1 MSLKE
6 KCGDQYKKLEALNNA
21 KLIEFVSKYVE
32 HCNPDSVFVRT
43 DSQEDSDYVRNLATK
58 NGEEIKLNME
68 GHTYHFDSV
77 KDQARDKANTK
88 YLLPKGV
95 DLGPSINS
103 TDKEAGLAEVHGF
116 LKDSMQGK
124 QMIVAFFCLGP
135 VDSDFSI
142 SAAQITDSSYVVH
155 SEGILYRS
163 GYEQFKKA
171 KDFFR
176 FVHTAGELENGV
188 SKNVDKRRVYIDLEE
203 NMVFSTNT
211 QYAGNTVGLKKLS
224 LRLAIQKAMGEEWL
238 AEHMLVMGVHG
249 PNNRVTYFTGAF
261 PSACGKTSTS
271 MIQGETIVGDDI
283 AYLRNKDGNCIAA
296 NVEAGIFGIIRDVN
310 AEGDPQ
316 IFKALTTPGEVIF
329 SNILI
334 KDSVPHW
341 MGDGREMPKD
351 GLNYAGQWKEG
362 DDNKPSHMNARYTIR
377 ISALEN
383 KDPKA
388 DAPEGVEVGGII
400 YGGRDS
406 DTWVP
411 VKQAF
416 DWNHGV
422 ITMGASIES
431 ETTAATLGKSGV
443 RKFNIMS
450 NMDFVSVPLA
460 EYIEKYLEFG
470 KKLKKQPAI
479 FAVNYFL
486 KNKEGNYISGIKDK
500 AVWVKWMELRVNGD
514 VEAIKTPTGY
524 IPKYEDLK
532 KLFKQV
538 LDQDYTEAQYKE
550 MFTLRVQGNIEKID
564 RISEIYKKV
573 PNAPQVIFDTLAE
586 QKKRLE
592 AK

>member
-1 MSLKE
+1 MDLKE
-6 KCGDQYKKLEALNNA
+6 KCGELNFKKLEGLNNP
-21 KLIEFVSKYVE
+21 KLIEFVTKYVE
-32 HCNPDSVFVRT
+32 HCNPDSLFVRT
-43 DSQEDSDYVRNLATK
+43 DSKEDAQYIRDKAEK
-58 NGEEIKLNME
+58 NGEESKLAAE
-68 GHTYHFDSV
+68 GHTYHFDGL

-88 YLLPKGV
+88 YLLPSGV
-95 DLGPSINS
+95 DLGPNINS
-103 TDKEAGLAEVHGF
+103 TDKVKGLDEVHGF
-116 LKDSMQGK
+116 LKNSMQGK
-124 QMIVAFFCLGP
+124 EMYIAFFCLGP
-135 VDSDFSI
+135 TNSDFSI
-142 SAAQITDSSYVVH
+142 SAVQITDSSYVVH

-163 GYEQFKKA
+163 GYEQFKNA

-176 FVHTAGELENGV
+176 FVHTAGVLENGV
-188 SKNVDKRRVYIDLEE
+188 CINVDKRRVYIDLED
-203 NMVFSTNT
+203 NIVFSTNT

-224 LRLAIQKAMGEEWL
+224 LRLAIQKAMREEWL

-249 PNNRVTYFTGAF
+249 PKDRVTYFTGAF

-283 AYLRNKDGNCIAA
+283 AYLRNKDGVVVAA

-310 AEGDPQ
+310 AQGDPQ
-316 IFKALTTPGEVIF
+316 IFKALTSPGEVIF
-329 SNILI
+329 SNVLI
-334 KDSVPHW
+334 TDGVPHW
-341 MGDGREMPKD
+341 LGDGREMPKK
-351 GLNYAGQWKEG
+351 GINYSGDWSEG
-362 DDNKPSHMNARYTIR
+362 SEHKPSHMNARYTIR

-383 KDPKA
+383 RDPKA
-388 DAPEGVEVGGII
+388 DAPEGVPVGGII

-450 NMDFVSVPLA
+450 NMDFVSVPLS
-460 EYIEKYLEFG
+460 EYINKYLEFG
-470 KKLKKQPAI
+470 AKLKNPPSV

-486 KNKEGNYISGIKDK
+486 KDKEGNYISGIKDK

-514 VEAIKTPTGY
+514 VEAIKTATGY

-538 LDQDYTEAQYKE
+538 LNKDYTEESYKE
-550 MFTLRVQGNIEKID
+550 MFTLRVKGNLEKIE
-564 RISEIYKKV
+564 RIKAVYQKV
-573 PNAPQVIFDTLAE
+573 PNAPDILFKILDD
-586 QKKRLE
+586 QKQRLSG
-592 AK
+592 